1 MMACNWLILFINF
14 NMTIDQIAIFC
25 IITFTFILFVWG
37 KWRYDIVSIIAL
49 CTLFITDLLLGGD
62 KSNLIIG
69 TSNLFSGFGHPAVIT
84 VALVLI
90 ISQALRNSG
99 VVDFISRKIAIF
111 SKHQLS
117 HIASLSGVAT
127 VCSAIMNNVG
137 ALALMLPVALKTASK
152 ENRSPS
158 IILMPLAFASILG
171 GMITMI
177 GTPPN
182 IIIAAFRKTNQMN
195 LKAEA
200 LQNTDSSAA
209 QYFAQQN
216 INIDQYIPSSFG
228 MLDFSPVGFSIAFLG
243 VFFIALIGWRFIP
256 KSSHKKPNSSTL
268 FSIDEYVTEIR
279 IPKDCKLIGLQ
290 VKEVEKFSEN
300 RIEIIGYIN
309 KNDKF
314 SRINSESIINVEDR
328 FVVKADPADLKLMMD
343 EYSIRFTKKMRER
356 IDSLKDEDTIFK
368 EVVVTPDSPLL
379 NRGRTYLRRRTS
391 NSLILMAVARQGKP
405 IHNRLHQ
412 ITFRVGDVL
421 LLQGNADYIQGS
433 ISLLHLLPLAQRDVE
448 VGLFSK
454 VLTSLLIF
462 SGSIALS
469 IMGILPTTLA
479 FIVAIL
485 LYIFTGILPVR
496 QIYEQIDWP
505 IIVLLGA
512 MIPVSSALETTGS
525 SQLLASMM
533 VSMTDGLPNWLI
545 LAIIMIITMCLS
557 DIINN
562 AATALIMA
570 PIASG
575 IAISLGVS
583 IDPFLM
589 SVAVGASCAFL
600 TPIGHQCNAL
610 ILGPG
615 GYKFSDYWKMGL
627 PLEILI
633 VLLGTPL
640 ILYFWPL

>member
-1 MMACNWLILFINF
+1 MLS
-14 NMTIDQIAIFC
+14 TDQIAIFC
-25 IITFTFILFVWG
+25 IIAFTFILFVWG

-49 CTLFITDLLLGGD
+49 CSLFIADLLLGSD
-62 KSNLIIG
+62 QSDLIIG
-69 TSNLFSGFGHPAVIT
+69 NANLFSGFGHPAVIT

-90 ISQALRNSG
+90 ISQALKNSG
-99 VVDFISRKIAIF
+99 VVDFISRKIAPL
-111 SKHQLS
+111 SKNKLT

-127 VCSAIMNNVG
+127 VSSAIMNNVG
-137 ALALMLPVALKTASK
+137 ALALMLPVALKTAAK
-152 ENRSPS
+152 QNRSAS

-171 GMITMI
+171 GMMTMI

-182 IIIAAFRKTNQMN
+182 IIIAAFRQTNQVN

-200 LQNTDSSAA
+200 MEDIDSPAA
-209 QYFAQQN
+209 KYFIQQN
-216 INIDQYIPSSFG
+216 IDINQYDPSPFG
-228 MLDFSPVGFSIAFLG
+228 MLDFSPVGISIAFFG
-243 VFFIALIGWRFIP
+243 VLFITLIGWRLIP
-256 KSSHKKPNSSTL
+256 KSSYKKPNASSL
-268 FSIDEYVTEIR
+268 FSIDDYVTEIR
-279 IPKDCKLIGLQ
+279 IPNDCKLIGLQ
-290 VKEVEKFSEN
+290 IKDVEKFSEN
-300 RIEIIGYIN
+300 RLEIFGYIN
-309 KNDKF
+309 KEENF
-314 SRINSESIINVEDR
+314 SSIENNAFINEGDR
-328 FVVKADPADLKLMMD
+328 FLIKADPVDLKLMMD
-343 EYSIRFTKKMRER
+343 EYNIRFTKKMRER
-356 IDSLKDEDTIFK
+356 IDKLKDEDTIFK

-379 NRGRTYLRRRTS
+379 NRNRTYLRRRTS
-391 NSLILMAVARQGKP
+391 NSLVLMAVARQDKP
-405 IHNRLHQ
+405 IHKRLDK
-412 ITFRVGDVL
+412 IVFRVGDVL
-421 LLQGNADYIQGS
+421 LLQGNADYIQDS
-433 ISLLHLLPLAQRDVE
+433 INLLHLLPLEQRDVE

-454 VLTSLLIF
+454 V
-462 SGSIALS
+462 ALS
-469 IMGILPTTLA
+469 LFIFFSAITLSILGILPTTLA

-485 LYIFTGILPVR
+485 CYIFTGILPVR

-512 MIPVSSALETTGS
+512 MIPVSGALETTGS
-525 SQLLASMM
+525 SQLLATIM
-533 VSMTDGLPNWLI
+533 VDMTQELPNWLI

-589 SVAVGASCAFL
+589 AVAVGASCAFL

-633 VLLGTPL
+633 VLFGTPL